1 MIVTKVEDQG
11 DTGHKYEITVH
22 PGNVLYCTCPA
33 WKFSSKPAS
42 QRSCKHIVF
51 AATTLST

>member
-1 MIVTKVEDQG
+1 MIVTKVEVQG

-33 WKFSSKPAS
+33 WKYSSKPAA

-51 AATTLST
+51 AATTLSK